1 MKTKIFALAL
11 CALVSSNDGFAAPAN
26 QPQRIGALI
35 PGGAQYETLQG
46 LIEGLKE
53 LGLVEGKQVA
63 ITVRDTKGDAKAA
76 EPAAKEFE
84 RDKVA
89 LIYALTSPIVA
100 AVKTATQ
107 TTPVVFTIGAD
118 PVSAGLVDS
127 FARPGGR
134 LTGVHYLVRDMTGKR
149 LEVLKE
155 ILPKANRVLTYY
167 DPNNRVASEGAALAR
182 DEAKRLGIKL
192 IERQVANG
200 DAVKKQLDDLK
211 LGDADAFFFLPDPMV
226 GSQSQLIIEKTKA
239 KKIAAM
245 FQEHT
250 LVAQGALASYGQN
263 YRDIGKISAKYVQR
277 VLQGA
282 KPGEMK
288 IETVDSTELA
298 INLRTA
304 QELGIKIPP
313 NVLARAS
320 KVIK

>member
-1 MKTKIFALAL
+1 MKLKLSYLTLFALLSMPNAR
-11 CALVSSNDGFAAPAN
+11 AA
-26 QPQRIGALI
+26 QPTTPPRIGVLL
-35 PGGAQYETLQG
+35 PGGAQYETLHG
-46 LIEGLKE
+46 LRDGLKE
-53 LGLVEGKQVA
+53 LGMVEGKHFA
-63 ITVRDTKGDAKAA
+63 LTLRDTKGDVSEA
-76 EPAAKEFE
+76 EKGAGDFE

-89 LIYALTSPIVA
+89 LIYAATSPIVT
-100 AVKTATQ
+100 AVKSKTE

-118 PVSAGLVDS
+118 PVSAGLVDG

-155 ILPKANRVLTYY
+155 ILPKVSRVLTYY
-167 DPNNRVASEGAALAR
+167 DPNNRVASESAALAR

-211 LGDADAFFFLPDPMV
+211 LHTADAFFFLPDPMV
-226 GSQSQLIIEKTKA
+226 GSQSQLIIERAKA
-239 KKIAAM
+239 KKIPAM

-263 YRDIGKISAKYVQR
+263 YRDVGKVSAKYVQR

-282 KPGEMK
+282 KPGGMK
-288 IETVDSTELA
+288 IDTVDSTELA

-304 QELGIKIPP
+304 NELGIKVPP